1 MNNFGSANFGSAS
14 IRMSESLNLNS
25 GDNIAGLPTDGTI
38 PSHNEIQMV
47 ETLFK
52 QKHGTIQ
59 KLFVGTKEFIL
70 LLLLFV
76 VFSVPQVDGL
86 FRKFITSAESPYIL
100 AGIKGVV
107 FTVSY
112 FLIKNMYLVRKQ

>member
-1 MNNFGSANFGSAS
+1 MNANFGSAS
-14 IRMSESLNLNS
+14 IRMSENLGNLKGNL
-25 GDNIAGLPTDGTI
+25 GDNIANLPTDGTI

-59 KLFVGTKEFIL
+59 KLFAGTKEFVL
-70 LLLLFV
+70 LLILFV
-76 VFSVPQVDGL
+76 VFSVPQIDAL
-86 FRKFITSAESPYIL
+86 FRKFVTSAESPYIL

-107 FTVSY
+107 FTVAY
-112 FLIKNMYLVRKQ
+112 FLIKNMYLVRK